1 VNPGVAVLDEMP
13 ERWARWRLSR
23 NRRGTRTFL
32 WICLTLY
39 PAFGVLDW
47 IQAPRSALAL
57 LWSTRVIV
65 TVVTLAMFRIIR
77 TSFFDRHPD
86 AISSAFMMLISFG
99 ISLMTVFMGGLASPY
114 YAGLSLAIVAT
125 GLLYVWPPH
134 VVLFTHASIIASFVV
149 FNMVADAEAASAV
162 ISFSN
167 LAFLVSTAIIAGTGQ
182 ILLFRVHRETIANQ
196 VTIERTTANLK
207 AAHEQLKQLDRFK
220 SQFFANITH
229 EFKTPLA
236 MILSPLELLLH
247 GEVGEVGATQRAT
260 FEMMFRSGMKL
271 LKMIGDL
278 LDLSKLEESRL
289 RLKVA
294 EHDLAEHLRNLCEQ
308 VQPLAQRK
316 RIDLKL
322 IAACKCVVNCDIER
336 MERVFVNLL
345 SNALKFT
352 PEGGHVTVSIHDLGD
367 TAWIVVKDDGPGF
380 PEHMAERLFERFF
393 QVDMGETRRYGGTGI
408 GLALAREIV
417 ELHGGRIRAE
427 NDHGA
432 RFTVE
437 LVKDKEHFRAE
448 VLDRRSHRRDVLSG
462 ARAGDRGLMDF
473 AAQMQAR
480 EEFRLLDIH
489 EATERRALS
498 RDPEESTRRHTCL
511 VIDDTPDVI
520 RLVGMALQQEFKVLS
535 APDGLQGLEMA
546 RSELPSLIVTDLM
559 MPGMDGL
566 ELTRKLRDDPST
578 RHIPIMMLT
587 ARGELADRVAGI
599 DTGVNAYLAK
609 PFSPRE
615 LVAAARGLVKTQ
627 AAQADILLTQ
637 RMDSLESIAGGLAHE
652 INNPLNYVKNA
663 LARVRMDAHA
673 VIEMSRRP
681 VDAEAAEQMAR
692 LERRMRELFD
702 VADSGIRRIT
712 RTVELMGSYS
722 KAGYARQVR
731 PHDAFEATRDVV
743 GIVLPATGRKV
754 QVDLRFEGDGRVEC
768 VPEEFNQVL
777 TNLVQN
783 AIEASPEDGTGRVEV
798 HGRTED
804 GRLVLSVKDNGHGI
818 KAEDRARL
826 FTPFFTTKGPG
837 RGMGM
842 GLTIAWRVVQ
852 SLGGT
857 LDIDSAPGKGA
868 CFTMRVPRLQPARG
882 AA

>member
-1 VNPGVAVLDEMP
+1 MMRRWPVAFDTRWQQWLLD
-13 ERWARWRLSR
+13 R
-23 NRRGTRTFL
+23 NRRRFGTGL
-32 WICLTLY
+32 WI
-39 PAFGVLDW
+39 
-47 IQAPRSALAL
+47 ALAL
-57 LWSTRVIV
+57 YPCFGILDVVAGTSALRFLWATRAVVIAWTLLMFALRRGRV
-65 TVVTLAMFRIIR
+65 FDCHPELLTAGYTIFVAGGISAMTVVIGGM
-77 TSFFDRHPD
+77 
-86 AISSAFMMLISFG
+86 SSE
-99 ISLMTVFMGGLASPY
+99 Y
-114 YAGLSLAIVAT
+114 YAGLSLVIVGA
-125 GLLYVWPPH
+125 GLLFVWRPWTAA
-134 VVLFTHASIIASFVV
+134 LTHSLIIASFLAPNLIVHGWPT
-149 FNMVADAEAASAV
+149 EGSA
-162 ISFSN
+162 FSN
-167 LAFLVSTAIIAGTGQ
+167 LAFLVSIAVVGAIGQ
-182 ILLFRVHRETIANQ
+182 MVLYRSQREQVFNQ
-196 VTIERTTANLK
+196 VSLEETKANLET
-207 AAHEQLKQLDRFK
+207 AHEQLKQLDRFK

-247 GEVGEVGATQRAT
+247 GEVGEIGPTQRAT

-294 EHDLAEHLRNLCEQ
+294 EQDLSEHLHGLCEQ
-308 VQPLAQRK
+308 VQPLALRK

-322 IAACKCVVNCDIER
+322 LASPTCMVNCDLER

-352 PEGGHVTVSIHDLGD
+352 PEGGHVTVSLHDLGD
-367 TAWIVVKDDGPGF
+367 TVWIVVKDDGPGF
-380 PEHMAERLFERFF
+380 PPEMAERLFERFF

-437 LVKDKEHFRAE
+437 LIKDKEHFRPE
-448 VLDRRSHRRDVLSG
+448 VLDRRSQRRDVLSG

-489 EATERRALS
+489 EATERRALA
-498 RDPEESTRRHTCL
+498 RDPDEDSRRHTCL
-511 VIDDTPDVI
+511 VVEDTPDVI
-520 RLVGMALQQEFKVLS
+520 RLVGMALQQHFKMLS
-535 APDGLQGLEMA
+535 APDGTQGLALA
-546 RSELPSLIVTDLM
+546 RTELPSLIVTDLM

-566 ELTRKLRDDPST
+566 ELTRRLRDDPTT
-578 RHIPIMMLT
+578 RHIPIVMLT
-587 ARGELADRVAGI
+587 ARGELEDRVAGME
-599 DTGVNAYLAK
+599 TGVNTYLAK

-615 LVAAARGLVKTQ
+615 LLSAARSLVKTQ

-663 LARVRMDAHA
+663 LARVRMDTNA
-673 VIEMSRRP
+673 VLELSRRP
-681 VDAEAAEQMAR
+681 QDAASVEQVQR
-692 LERRMRELFD
+692 LQDRMRELFE
-702 VADSGIRRIT
+702 VAESGIRRIT
-712 RTVELMGSYS
+712 RTVELMGNYS
-722 KAGYARQVR
+722 RAGYARQLR
-731 PHDAFEATRDVV
+731 SHDAFEAVRDVV

-754 QVDLRFEGDGRVEC
+754 KVELRFEGDGRVEC

-783 AIEASPEDGTGRVEV
+783 AIEASPDDGTGRVEV
-798 HGRTED
+798 HGRVVE
-804 GRLVLSVKDNGHGI
+804 GRLLLSVKDNGHGI
-818 KAEDRARL
+818 KPEDRARL

-857 LDIDSAPGKGA
+857 LDIDSVPGQGA
-868 CFTMRVPRLQPARG
+868 CFTVRVPRAQPARG
-882 AA
+882 VA

>member
-1 VNPGVAVLDEMP
+1 MMRRWPVAFDTRWQQWLLD
-13 ERWARWRLSR
+13 R
-23 NRRGTRTFL
+23 NRRRFGTGL
-32 WICLTLY
+32 WI
-39 PAFGVLDW
+39 
-47 IQAPRSALAL
+47 ALAL
-57 LWSTRVIV
+57 YPCFGILDVVAGTSALRFLWTTRAVVIV
-65 TVVTLAMFRIIR
+65 GTLLMFALRR
-77 TSFFDRHPD
+77 GRVFDRHPELLT
-86 AISSAFMMLISFG
+86 AGYTIFGAGG
-99 ISLMTVFMGGLASPY
+99 ISAMTVVIGGMSSEY
-114 YAGLSLAIVAT
+114 YAGLSLVIVGA
-125 GLLYVWPPH
+125 GLLFVWRP
-134 VVLFTHASIIASFVV
+134 VTVCVTQLLVIGSFVV
-149 FNMVADAEAASAV
+149 PNLVMHGFPQDGSA
-162 ISFSN
+162 FSN
-167 LAFLVSTAIIAGTGQ
+167 LAFLISIAVIGAIGQ
-182 ILLFRVHRETIANQ
+182 MVLYRSQREQVFNQ
-196 VTIERTTANLK
+196 VALEETKANLET
-207 AAHEQLKQLDRFK
+207 AHEQLKQLDRFK

-247 GEVGEVGATQRAT
+247 GEVGEIGPTQRAT

-289 RLKVA
+289 RLKVS
-294 EHDLAEHLRNLCEQ
+294 EHDLVEHLRGLCDQ
-308 VQPLAQRK
+308 VQPLALRK

-322 IAACKCVVNCDIER
+322 VASGSCVVNCDLER

-352 PEGGHVTVSIHDLGD
+352 PEGGHVTVSVHDLGD
-367 TAWIVVKDDGPGF
+367 TVWIVVKDDGPGF
-380 PEHMAERLFERFF
+380 PPEMAERLFERFF

-489 EATERRALS
+489 EATERRALA
-498 RDPEESTRRHTCL
+498 RDPEEDSRRHTCL
-511 VIDDTPDVI
+511 VVEDTPDVI
-520 RLVGMALQQEFKVLS
+520 RLVGMALQQDFKMLS
-535 APDGLQGLEMA
+535 APDGAQGLEMA
-546 RSELPSLIVTDLM
+546 RNELPSLIVTDLM

-566 ELTRKLRDDPST
+566 ELTRRLRDDPTT
-578 RHIPIMMLT
+578 RHIPIVMLT
-587 ARGELADRVAGI
+587 ARGELEDRVAGM

-615 LVAAARGLVKTQ
+615 LLSSARSLVKTQ

-663 LARVRMDAHA
+663 LARVRMDTHA
-673 VIEMSRRP
+673 LLELSRKP
-681 VDAEAAEQMAR
+681 SEPGSAEQMQR
-692 LERRMRELFD
+692 LQERMRELFD
-702 VADSGIRRIT
+702 VAESGIRRIT

-731 PHDAFEATRDVV
+731 SHDAFEATRDVV
-743 GIVLPATGRKV
+743 SVVLPATGRKV
-754 QVDLRFEGDGRVEC
+754 KVELRFEGDGRVDC

-783 AIEASPEDGTGRVEV
+783 AIEAAPDDGSGRVEV
-798 HGRTED
+798 YGRLDD
-804 GRLVLSVKDNGHGI
+804 GRLVLSVKDNGPGI
-818 KAEDRARL
+818 KSEDRARL

-842 GLTIAWRVVQ
+842 GLTIAWRVLQ

-857 LDIDSAPGKGA
+857 LDIDSIPGQGA
-868 CFTMRVPRLQPARG
+868 CFTLRVPRSQRARVV
-882 AA
+882 A

>member
-1 VNPGVAVLDEMP
+1 MNPGVAVLDELP
-13 ERWARWRLSR
+13 ERWARWRLFR
-23 NRRGTRTFL
+23 NRRGTRTLL
-32 WICLTLY
+32 WIVLSLY

-47 IQAPRSALAL
+47 ILAPRSALGL
-57 LWSTRVIV
+57 LWGTRLIV
-65 TVVTLAMFRIIR
+65 AAVTLIMFRVVR
-77 TSFFDRHPD
+77 TSLFDRHPD
-86 AISSAFMMLISFG
+86 AISSAYMLLCAFG

-125 GLLYVWPPH
+125 GLLFVWPAH
-134 VVLFTHASIIASFVV
+134 VVLFTHSSIIASFVIA
-149 FNMVADAEAASAV
+149 NLLAGVAGHVLTEV
-162 ISFSN
+162 SN
-167 LAFLVSTAIIAGTGQ
+167 LAFLISTAIIAGTGQ
-182 ILLFRVHRETIANQ
+182 MLLFRTHRETIASQ

-247 GEVGEVGATQRAT
+247 GEVGEIPPTQRAT

-289 RLKVA
+289 RLKVS
-294 EHDLAEHLRNLCEQ
+294 EHDLIEHLRSLCEQ
-308 VQPLAQRK
+308 VQPLALRK
-316 RIDLKL
+316 RIELKL
-322 IAACKCVVNCDIER
+322 VASGGCQVNCDLER

-352 PEGGHVTVSIHDLGD
+352 PEGGHVTVSLHDLGD
-367 TAWIVVKDDGPGF
+367 TVWIVVKDDGPGF
-380 PEHMAERLFERFF
+380 PPEMAERLFERFF

-437 LVKDKEHFRAE
+437 MVKDKEHFRAE

-489 EATERRALS
+489 EATERRALA
-498 RDPEESTRRHTCL
+498 RDPEEDSRRHTCL
-511 VIDDTPDVI
+511 VVEDTPDVI
-520 RLVGMALQQEFKVLS
+520 RLVGMALQQDFKMLS
-535 APDGLQGLEMA
+535 APDGAQGLEMA
-546 RSELPSLIVTDLM
+546 RKELPSLIVTDLM

-566 ELTRKLRDDPST
+566 ELTRRLRDDPTT
-578 RHIPIMMLT
+578 RHIPIVMLT
-587 ARGELADRVAGI
+587 ARGELEDRVAGM
-599 DTGVNAYLAK
+599 DTGVNTYLAK

-615 LVAAARGLVKTQ
+615 LLSSARSLVKTQ

-663 LARVRMDAHA
+663 LARVRMDTHA
-673 VIEMSRRP
+673 VLDLSRKP
-681 VDAEAAEQMAR
+681 PEAGTAEQIER
-692 LERRMRELFD
+692 LQDRMRELFD
-702 VADSGIRRIT
+702 VAESGIRRIT

-722 KAGYARQVR
+722 RAGYARQLR
-731 PHDAFEATRDVV
+731 SHDAFEATRDVV
-743 GIVLPATGRKV
+743 GVVLPATGRKV
-754 QVDLRFEGDGRVEC
+754 NVELRFEGDGRVEC
-768 VPEEFNQVL
+768 VPEEFNQVV

-783 AIEASPEDGTGRVEV
+783 AIEAAPEDGSGRVDV

-804 GRLVLSVKDNGHGI
+804 GQLVLSVKDNGHGI

-857 LDIDSAPGKGA
+857 LDIDSIPGQGA
-868 CFTMRVPRLQPARG
+868 CFTLRVPRSQRTRVVA
-882 AA
+882 

>member
-1 VNPGVAVLDEMP
+1 
-13 ERWARWRLSR
+13 
-23 NRRGTRTFL
+23 
-32 WICLTLY
+32 
-39 PAFGVLDW
+39 
-47 IQAPRSALAL
+47 
-57 LWSTRVIV
+57 
-65 TVVTLAMFRIIR
+65 
-77 TSFFDRHPD
+77 
-86 AISSAFMMLISFG
+86 
-99 ISLMTVFMGGLASPY
+99 
-114 YAGLSLAIVAT
+114 
-125 GLLYVWPPH
+125 
-134 VVLFTHASIIASFVV
+134 
-149 FNMVADAEAASAV
+149 
-162 ISFSN
+162 
-167 LAFLVSTAIIAGTGQ
+167 
-182 ILLFRVHRETIANQ
+182 
-196 VTIERTTANLK
+196 
-207 AAHEQLKQLDRFK
+207 
-220 SQFFANITH
+220 
-229 EFKTPLA
+229 
-236 MILSPLELLLH
+236 MILSPLELLVH
-247 GEVGEVGATQRAT
+247 GEVGDVAPTQRAT

-289 RLKVA
+289 RLKIG
-294 EHDLAEHLRNLCEQ
+294 EHDLADHLRTLCEQ

-316 RIDLKL
+316 RVELKL
-322 IAACKCVVNCDIER
+322 VASGKCVVHCDIER

-352 PEGGHVTVSIHDLGD
+352 SEGGHVVVSIHDLGD
-367 TAWIVVKDDGPGF
+367 TVWIVVKDDGPGF
-380 PEHMAERLFERFF
+380 PTEMAERLFERFF

-437 LVKDKEHFRAE
+437 LVKGKDHFRPE
-448 VLDRRSHRRDVLSG
+448 VLDRRTQRRDVLTG

-480 EEFRLLDIH
+480 DEFRLLDIH
-489 EATERRALS
+489 EATEQRALS
-498 RDPEESTRRHTCL
+498 RDPEEDTRPHTCL
-511 VIDDTPDVI
+511 VVDDTPDVI
-520 RLVGMALQQEFKVLS
+520 RLVGMALQQDFKVFS
-535 APDGLQGLEMA
+535 ASDGLQGLEMA
-546 RSELPSLIVTDLM
+546 RTELPSLVVTDLM
-559 MPGMDGL
+559 MPAMDGL
-566 ELTRKLRDDPST
+566 ELTRKLREDPAT
-578 RHIPIMMLT
+578 RHIPIIMLT
-587 ARGELADRVAGI
+587 ARGELEDRVAGI
-599 DTGVNAYLAK
+599 DTGVNTYLAK

-615 LVAAARGLVKTQ
+615 LLSAARALVKTQ

-663 LARVRMDAHA
+663 LARVRMDALA
-673 VIEMSRRP
+673 LIEMSRKP
-681 VDAEAAEQMAR
+681 KDAESAEHMAR
-692 LERRMRELFD
+692 MEKRMRELFD
-702 VADSGIRRIT
+702 VAESGIRRIT

-722 KAGYARQVR
+722 KAGYARQLR
-731 PHDAFEATRDVV
+731 PHDAFEAVRDVV

-798 HGRTED
+798 HGRGDD

-842 GLTIAWRVVQ
+842 GLTIAWRVLQ
-852 SLGGT
+852 SLGGS
-857 LDIDSAPGKGA
+857 LDIESSPGQGA
-868 CFTMRVPRLQPARG
+868 CFTIRVPRFQPARG
-882 AA
+882 VA

>member
-1 VNPGVAVLDEMP
+1 MLQRTPHRLQ
-13 ERWARWRLSR
+13 ERWFIWLVER
-23 NRRGTRTFL
+23 NRKGTVRVL
-32 WICLTLY
+32 WITLALY
-39 PAFGVLDW
+39 PTFGVLDYLL
-47 IQAPRSALAL
+47 APHTALPL
-57 LWSTRVIV
+57 LYGTRAF
-65 TVVTLAMFRIIR
+65 VTLLTLVLLRVVRRPLFE
-77 TSFFDRHPD
+77 RHSNL
-86 AISSAFMMLISFG
+86 ISSSFIFLAAGG
-99 ISLMTVFMGGLASPY
+99 ISLMTVFMGGLESPY
-114 YAGLSLAIVAT
+114 YAGLSLVIVGT
-125 GLLYVWPPH
+125 GLLFVWPPK
-134 VVLFTHASIIASFVV
+134 VVLSTHALIVASFVIPNLV
-149 FNMVADAEAASAV
+149 YVREAPGMVQSV
-162 ISFSN
+162 SN
-167 LAFLVSTAIIAGTGQ
+167 LFFLMSTAIIVGTGQ
-182 ILLFRVHRETIANQ
+182 FFTFRWQREQQ
-196 VTIERTTANLK
+196 VAQIVLADTKANLEK
-207 AAHEQLKQLDRFK
+207 AHEQLKQLDRFK

-247 GEVGEVGATQRAT
+247 GEGGEIGPTQRVT

-289 RLKVA
+289 RLKIG
-294 EHDLAEHLRNLCEQ
+294 EHDLAEQLRALCDQ

-316 RIDLKL
+316 RIELKL
-322 IAACKCVVNCDIER
+322 VAPANCLVHCDLER
-336 MERVFVNLL
+336 MERAFINLL

-352 PEGGHVTVSIHDLGD
+352 HDDGHVTVSLHDLGHKV
-367 TAWIVVKDDGPGF
+367 WIVVKDDGPGF
-380 PEHMAERLFERFF
+380 PPAMAERLFERFF
-393 QVDMGETRRYGGTGI
+393 QVDMAETRRHGGTGI

-437 LVKDKEHFRAE
+437 LVKGQEHFRPE
-448 VLDRRSHRRDVLSG
+448 VLDRRSQRRDVLTG
-462 ARAGDRGLMDF
+462 TRAGDRGLMDF

-489 EATERRALS
+489 EATERRALT
-498 RDPEESTRRHTCL
+498 RDPEEDTRPHTCL
-511 VIDDTPDVI
+511 VVEDTPDVI
-520 RLVGMALQQEFKVLS
+520 RMVGMALQQDFKMLS
-535 APDGLQGLEMA
+535 APDGLQGLEIA
-546 RSELPSLIVTDLM
+546 RKELPSLIVTDLM

-566 ELTRKLRDDPST
+566 ELTRRLRDDPTT
-578 RHIPIMMLT
+578 RHIPIVMLT
-587 ARGELADRVAGI
+587 ARGELEDRVAGI
-599 DTGVNAYLAK
+599 DTGVNSYLAK

-615 LVAAARGLVKTQ
+615 LLSAARGLVKTQ

-663 LARVRMDAHA
+663 LARVRMDTLALME
-673 VIEMSRRP
+673 ISRRP
-681 VDAEAAEQMAR
+681 QDAESAEQMGR
-692 LERRMRELFD
+692 LEKRMRELFD
-702 VADSGIRRIT
+702 VAESGIRRIT

-722 KAGYARQVR
+722 RAGYARQLR
-731 PHDAFEATRDVV
+731 PHDAFEAARDVV

-754 QVDLRFEGDGRVEC
+754 QVDLRLEGDGRVEC
-768 VPEEFNQVL
+768 VPEEFNQAL

-783 AIEASPEDGTGRVEV
+783 AIEAAPDDGSGRVEV
-798 HGRTED
+798 HGRVED
-804 GRLVLSVKDNGHGI
+804 GRLVVSVKDNGPGI
-818 KAEDRARL
+818 KPEDRARL

-857 LDIDSAPGKGA
+857 LDIDGSPGHGA
-868 CFTMRVPRLQPARG
+868 CFTLRVPRAQPARG
-882 AA
+882 VA

>member
-1 VNPGVAVLDEMP
+1 MKSGVAVLDELP
-13 ERWARWRLSR
+13 ERWARWRLAR
-23 NRRGTRTFL
+23 NRRGTLTLL
-32 WICLTLY
+32 WIVLTLY
-39 PAFGVLDW
+39 PSFGVLDW
-47 IQAPRSALAL
+47 LQAPRSALHL
-57 LWSTRVIV
+57 LWSTRIIVAAV
-65 TVVTLAMFRIIR
+65 TVVMFRLVR
-77 TSFFDRHPD
+77 TPLFERHPD
-86 AISSAFMMLISFG
+86 TISSAYMLLCALG

-125 GLLYVWPPH
+125 GLLFVWPTR
-134 VVLFTHASIIASFVV
+134 VVLFTHASIIASFVLL
-149 FNMVADAEAASAV
+149 NLIADTSGPIIPEL
-162 ISFSN
+162 SN

-182 ILLFRVHRETIANQ
+182 MLLFRTHRETIANQ
-196 VTIERTTANLK
+196 VTIERTTASLK
-207 AAHEQLKQLDRFK
+207 LAHEQLKQLDRFK

-247 GEVGEVGATQRAT
+247 GEGGEIGATQRTT
-260 FEMMFRSGMKL
+260 FEMMFRNGMKL

-289 RLKVA
+289 RLKIG
-294 EHDLAEHLRNLCEQ
+294 EHDLAEQLRALCDQ
-308 VQPLAQRK
+308 VQPLAHRK
-316 RIDLKL
+316 QIELKL
-322 IAACKCVVNCDIER
+322 LASGTCMVYSDLER
-336 MERVFVNLL
+336 MERVIVNLL

-352 PEGGHVTVSIHDLGD
+352 PEGGHVTVSLHDLGGS
-367 TAWIVVKDDGPGF
+367 AWIVVKDDGPGF
-380 PEHMAERLFERFF
+380 PQEMAEQLFERFF

-408 GLALAREIV
+408 GLALAREII

-437 LVKDKEHFRAE
+437 LIKGKEHFRPD
-448 VLDRRSHRRDVLSG
+448 VLDRRSNRRDVLSG
-462 ARAGDRGLMDF
+462 ARAGDKGLMDF
-473 AAQMQAR
+473 ATQMQSR

-489 EATERRALS
+489 EATERRALA
-498 RDPEESTRRHTCL
+498 RDPEEDNRRHTCL
-511 VIDDTPDVI
+511 VVEDTPDVI

-535 APDGLQGLEMA
+535 APDGVQGLAMA
-546 RSELPSLIVTDLM
+546 RKELPSLIVTDLM

-566 ELTRKLRDDPST
+566 ELTRRLRDDPAT
-578 RHIPIMMLT
+578 RHIPIVMLT
-587 ARGELADRVAGI
+587 ARGELQDRVAGI

-615 LVAAARGLVKTQ
+615 LLAAARSLVKTQ

-663 LARVRMDAHA
+663 LARVRMDALA
-673 VIEMSRRP
+673 VLEISRKP
-681 VDAEAAEQMAR
+681 SDVESLEQMGR
-692 LERRMRELFD
+692 LEKRMRELFD
-702 VADSGIRRIT
+702 VAESGIRRIT
-712 RTVELMGSYS
+712 RTVELMGNYS
-722 KAGYARQVR
+722 KAGYARQLR
-731 PHDAFEATRDVV
+731 PHDAFEAARDVV

-754 QVDLRFEGDGRVEC
+754 QIDLRFEGDGRVEC

-783 AIEASPEDGTGRVEV
+783 AIEAAPEDGTGRVEV
-798 HGRTED
+798 HGRVQD
-804 GRLVLSVKDNGHGI
+804 GELLMSVRDNGHGI
-818 KAEDRARL
+818 KQEDRARL

-857 LDIDSAPGKGA
+857 LDIESAPEQGA
-868 CFTMRVPRLQPARG
+868 CFTLRVPRSQRARG
-882 AA
+882 VA

>member
-1 VNPGVAVLDEMP
+1 MP
-13 ERWARWRLSR
+13 ERWARWRLGR
-23 NRRGTRTFL
+23 NRRGTVTLL
-32 WICLTLY
+32 WIVLSLY
-39 PAFGVLDW
+39 PSFGFLDW
-47 IQAPRSALAL
+47 LQAPRSALHL
-57 LWSTRVIV
+57 LWGTRFIVAVV
-65 TVVTLAMFRIIR
+65 TVMMFRLVR
-77 TSFFDRHPD
+77 TQLFDRHPD
-86 AISSAFMMLISFG
+86 AISSAYMLLCAFG

-125 GLLYVWPPH
+125 GLLFVWPAH
-134 VVLFTHASIIASFVV
+134 VVLFTHASIIASFVIPNLIAGTAGSIV
-149 FNMVADAEAASAV
+149 TE
-162 ISFSN
+162 FSN

-182 ILLFRVHRETIANQ
+182 MLLFRTHRETIANQ

-247 GEVGEVGATQRAT
+247 GEAGEIGATQRAT

-289 RLKVA
+289 RLKVG
-294 EHDLAEHLRNLCEQ
+294 EHDLAEHLRGLCEQ

-322 IAACKCVVNCDIER
+322 VASGTCLVNCDLER

-352 PEGGHVTVSIHDLGD
+352 HDGGHVTVSLHDLGE
-367 TAWIVVKDDGPGF
+367 TVWIVVKDDGPGF
-380 PEHMAERLFERFF
+380 PEEMTERLFERFF

-427 NDHGA
+427 SDHGA

-437 LVKDKEHFRAE
+437 LIKGKDHFRSE
-448 VLDRRSHRRDVLSG
+448 VLDRRSQRRDVLTG
-462 ARAGDRGLMDF
+462 TRAGDRGLMDF

-489 EATERRALS
+489 EATERRALA
-498 RDPEESTRRHTCL
+498 RDPEEDTRPHTCL
-511 VIDDTPDVI
+511 VVEDTPDVI
-520 RLVGMALQQEFKVLS
+520 RMVGMALQQDFKMLS
-535 APDGLQGLEMA
+535 APDGLQGLEIA
-546 RSELPSLIVTDLM
+546 RKELPSLIVTDLM

-566 ELTRKLRDDPST
+566 ELTRRLRDDPTT
-578 RHIPIMMLT
+578 RHIPIVMLT
-587 ARGELADRVAGI
+587 ARGELEDRVVGI
-599 DTGVNAYLAK
+599 DIGVNSYLAK

-615 LVAAARGLVKTQ
+615 LLSAARGLVKTQ

-663 LARVRMDAHA
+663 LARVRMDTLALME
-673 VIEMSRRP
+673 ISRRP
-681 VDAEAAEQMAR
+681 PDAESAEQMGR
-692 LERRMRELFD
+692 LEKRMRELFD
-702 VADSGIRRIT
+702 VAESGIRRIT

-722 KAGYARQVR
+722 KAGYARQLR
-731 PHDAFEATRDVV
+731 PHDAFEAARDVV

-754 QVDLRFEGDGRVEC
+754 QVDLRLEGDGRVEC
-768 VPEEFNQVL
+768 VPEEFNQAL
-777 TNLVQN
+777 SNLVQN
-783 AIEASPEDGTGRVEV
+783 AIEAAPDDGSGRVEV
-798 HGRTED
+798 HGRVED
-804 GRLVLSVKDNGHGI
+804 GRLVVSVKDNGPGI
-818 KAEDRARL
+818 KPEDRARL

-857 LDIDSAPGKGA
+857 LDIDGSPGHGA
-868 CFTMRVPRLQPARG
+868 CFTLRVPRAQPARG
-882 AA
+882 VA

>member
-1 VNPGVAVLDEMP
+1 MMRKWPAAFETRWNQWALERNLRRFRIALWISLALIPCFGILDFLVG
-13 ERWARWRLSR
+13 ARALR
-23 NRRGTRTFL
+23 FL
-32 WICLTLY
+32 WTTRALVIAGNLFMFLLRRTR
-39 PAFGVLDW
+39 AFERHPEL
-47 IQAPRSALAL
+47 
-57 LWSTRVIV
+57 V
-65 TVVTLAMFRIIR
+65 TVLYCIMIAG
-77 TSFFDRHPD
+77 
-86 AISSAFMMLISFG
+86 G
-99 ISLMTVFMGGLASPY
+99 ISAMTVVMGGLSSEY
-114 YAGLSLAIVAT
+114 YAGLSLVIVGAGLLFVWRPATVAT
-125 GLLYVWPPH
+125 
-134 VVLFTHASIIASFVV
+134 THSLIIGSFVV
-149 FNMVADAEAASAV
+149 PNLVVHGWPTDGSA
-162 ISFSN
+162 FSN
-167 LAFLVSTAIIAGTGQ
+167 LAFLTSIGVIGGIGQ
-182 ILLFRVHRETIANQ
+182 IVLYRSQREQVFNQ
-196 VTIERTTANLK
+196 VALEETTQNLR

-236 MILSPLELLLH
+236 MLLSPLELILH
-247 GEVGEVGATQRAT
+247 GEVGEVGPTQRTT

-289 RLKVA
+289 RLKIA
-294 EHDLAEHLRNLCEQ
+294 EHDLAEQLRGLCEQ

-322 IAACKCVVNCDIER
+322 VASGTCLVNCDLER

-352 PEGGHVTVSIHDLGD
+352 HDGGHVTVSLHDLGE
-367 TAWIVVKDDGPGF
+367 TVWIVVKDDGPGF
-380 PEHMAERLFERFF
+380 PEEMTERLFERFF

-437 LVKDKEHFRAE
+437 LVKGKDHFRPE
-448 VLDRRSHRRDVLSG
+448 VLDRRSQRRDVLSG
-462 ARAGDRGLMDF
+462 TRAGDRGLMDF

-489 EATERRALS
+489 EATERRALA
-498 RDPEESTRRHTCL
+498 RDPEEDTRPHTCL
-511 VIDDTPDVI
+511 VVEDTPDVI
-520 RLVGMALQQEFKVLS
+520 RMVGMALQQDFKMLS
-535 APDGLQGLEMA
+535 APDGLQGLEIA
-546 RSELPSLIVTDLM
+546 RKELPSLIVTDLM

-566 ELTRKLRDDPST
+566 ELTRRLRDDPTT
-578 RHIPIMMLT
+578 RHIPIVMLT
-587 ARGELADRVAGI
+587 ARGELEDRVVGI
-599 DTGVNAYLAK
+599 DTGVNSYLAK

-615 LVAAARGLVKTQ
+615 LLSAARGLVKTQ

-663 LARVRMDAHA
+663 LARVRMDTLALME
-673 VIEMSRRP
+673 ISRRP
-681 VDAEAAEQMAR
+681 QDSESAEQMGR
-692 LERRMRELFD
+692 LEKRMRELFD
-702 VADSGIRRIT
+702 VAESGIRRIT

-722 KAGYARQVR
+722 KAGYARQLR

-754 QVDLRFEGDGRVEC
+754 QVDLRLEGDGRVEC
-768 VPEEFNQVL
+768 VPEEFNQAL

-783 AIEASPEDGTGRVEV
+783 AIEAAPDDGSGRVEV
-798 HGRTED
+798 HGRVED
-804 GRLVLSVKDNGHGI
+804 GRLVVSVEDNGPGI
-818 KAEDRARL
+818 KPEDRARL

-857 LDIDSAPGKGA
+857 LDIDSSPGHGA
-868 CFTMRVPRLQPARG
+868 CFTLRVPRAQPARG
-882 AA
+882 VA

>member
-13 ERWARWRLSR
+13 ERWARWRLFR
-23 NRRGTRTFL
+23 NRRGTRTLL
-32 WICLTLY
+32 WIVLSLY
-39 PAFGVLDW
+39 PTFGVLDW
-47 IQAPRSALAL
+47 VLAPRSALSL
-57 LWSTRVIV
+57 LWGTRFIV
-65 TVVTLAMFRIIR
+65 AAVTLIMFRVVR
-77 TSFFDRHPD
+77 TSVFDRHPD
-86 AISSAFMMLISFG
+86 AISSAYMLLCAFG

-125 GLLYVWPPH
+125 GLLFVWPAQ
-134 VVLFTHASIIASFVV
+134 VVLFTHASIIASFVIP
-149 FNMVADAEAASAV
+149 NLIAGAAGPV
-162 ISFSN
+162 LTEFSN
-167 LAFLVSTAIIAGTGQ
+167 LAFLISTAIIAGTGQ
-182 ILLFRVHRETIANQ
+182 MLLFRTHRETIASQ

-247 GEVGEVGATQRAT
+247 GEVGEIPPTQRAT

-289 RLKVA
+289 RLKVS
-294 EHDLAEHLRNLCEQ
+294 EHDFVEHLRGLCDQ
-308 VQPLAQRK
+308 VQPLALRK

-322 IAACKCVVNCDIER
+322 VASGSCVVNCDLER

-352 PEGGHVTVSIHDLGD
+352 PEGGHVTVSLHDLGD
-367 TAWIVVKDDGPGF
+367 TVWVVVKDDGPGF
-380 PEHMAERLFERFF
+380 PSEMAERLFERFF

-489 EATERRALS
+489 EATERRALA
-498 RDPEESTRRHTCL
+498 RDPEEDSRRHTCL
-511 VIDDTPDVI
+511 VVEDTPDVI
-520 RLVGMALQQEFKVLS
+520 RLVGMALQQDFKMLS
-535 APDGLQGLEMA
+535 APDGAQGLEMA
-546 RSELPSLIVTDLM
+546 RNELPSLIVTDLM

-566 ELTRKLRDDPST
+566 ELTRRLRDDPTT
-578 RHIPIMMLT
+578 RHIPIVMLT
-587 ARGELADRVAGI
+587 ARGELEDRVAGM

-615 LVAAARGLVKTQ
+615 LLASARSLVKTQ

-663 LARVRMDAHA
+663 LARVRMDTHA
-673 VIEMSRRP
+673 LLELSRKP
-681 VDAEAAEQMAR
+681 SEPGSAEQMQR
-692 LERRMRELFD
+692 LQERMRELFD
-702 VADSGIRRIT
+702 VAESGIRRIT

-731 PHDAFEATRDVV
+731 SHDAFEATRDVV
-743 GIVLPATGRKV
+743 SVVLPATGRKV
-754 QVDLRFEGDGRVEC
+754 KVELRFEGDGRVDC

-783 AIEASPEDGTGRVEV
+783 AIEAAPDDGSGRVEV
-798 HGRTED
+798 YGRLDD
-804 GRLVLSVKDNGHGI
+804 GRLVLSVKDNGPGI
-818 KAEDRARL
+818 KSEDRARL

-842 GLTIAWRVVQ
+842 GLTIAWRVLQ

-857 LDIDSAPGKGA
+857 LDIDSVPGQGA
-868 CFTMRVPRLQPARG
+868 CFTLRVPRSQRARVV
-882 AA
+882 A